1 MSPLYWAIL
10 LLVFG
15 LGLIVLEMFVP
26 SGGVIGFISLAAVVT
41 SIIMAFR
48 YSEYTGIGFMAAAV
62 LGTPLLVALLFK
74 WWPNTPLGRR
84 ILLNVPNGDDVL
96 PDADLRKTMKALV
109 GKIGTAKAMMLPGG
123 PVVVEG
129 HAYDAVSEG
138 MAIQSGDPV
147 QVVEVR
153 GTRIV
158 VRPADPASLKP
169 RDPDDPLNQSI
180 DKLGLDPYD
189 DPLK

>member
-1 MSPLYWAIL
+1 MSPLYWAVL
-10 LLVFG
+10 LLLFG

-26 SGGVIGFISLAAVVT
+26 SGGVIGFISIASVVT

-48 YSEYTGIGFMAAAV
+48 YSQYTGLGFMAAAV
-62 LGTPLLVALLFK
+62 LGTPLLVALMFK

-96 PDADLRKTMKALV
+96 PDADLRKQMKTLIGKV
-109 GKIGTAKAMMLPGG
+109 GAAKTMMLPGG

-138 MAIQSGDPV
+138 MAIQAGDAV

-153 GTRIV
+153 GLRIV
-158 VRPADPASLKP
+158 VRPADPAALKP
-169 RDPDDPLNQSI
+169 KNPDDPLNQSI
-180 DKLGLDPYD
+180 DQLGLDPYE

>member
-15 LGLIVLEMFVP
+15 VGLLVLEMFVP

-48 YSEYTGIGFMAAAV
+48 YSEYTGIGFMATTI
-62 LGTPLLVALLFK
+62 LGAPFLIALLFR
-74 WWPNTPLGRR
+74 WWPSTPLGRR

-96 PDADLRKTMKALV
+96 PDGDLRKQMKALV
-109 GKIGTAKAMMLPGG
+109 GKIGTAKSMMLPGG
-123 PVVVEG
+123 PVVVDG
-129 HAYDAVSEG
+129 HVYDAVSEG
-138 MAIQSGDPV
+138 TAIQAGHAV

-158 VRPADPASLKP
+158 VRPSDGAVEKS

-180 DKLGLDPYD
+180 DQLGLDPFE
-189 DPLK
+189 DPLR

>member
-10 LLVFG
+10 LLAFG

-48 YSEYTGIGFMAAAV
+48 YSEYTGIGFMAAAI

-84 ILLNVPNGDDVL
+84 ILLTVPDGDDVL
-96 PDADLRKTMKALV
+96 PDGDLRKQMKALV
-109 GKIGTAKAMMLPGG
+109 GKLGTAKAMMLPGG
-123 PVVVEG
+123 PVAVEG
-129 HAYDAVSEG
+129 HTYDALSEG
-138 MAIQSGDPV
+138 TAIQAGETV
-147 QVVEVR
+147 RVVEVR

-158 VRPADPASLKP
+158 VRPAQGETPVV
-169 RDPDDPLNQSI
+169 RNPDDPLAQSI
-180 DKLGLDPYD
+180 DKLGLDPYE

>member
-10 LLVFG
+10 LLAFG

-48 YSEYTGIGFMAAAV
+48 YSEYTGIGFMAAAI
-62 LGTPLLVALLFK
+62 LGTPLLIALLFK

-84 ILLNVPNGDDVL
+84 ILLTVPNGDDVL
-96 PDADLRKTMKALV
+96 PDGDLRKQMKALV
-109 GKIGTAKAMMLPGG
+109 GKLGTAKAMMLPGG
-123 PVVVEG
+123 PVAVEG
-129 HAYDAVSEG
+129 HTYDALSEG
-138 MAIQSGDPV
+138 TAIQAGETV
-147 QVVEVR
+147 RVVEIR

-158 VRPADPASLKP
+158 VRPAAGETPIVRSA
-169 RDPDDPLNQSI
+169 DDPLAQSI
-180 DKLGLDPYD
+180 DKLGLDPYE

>member
-1 MSPLYWAIL
+1 MSPLSWAIL
-10 LLVFG
+10 LLAFG

-48 YSEYTGIGFMAAAV
+48 YSEYTGIGFLAGAV
-62 LGTPLLVALLFK
+62 LGMPLLVALLFK

-84 ILLNVPNGDDVL
+84 ILLTVPKEDDVL
-96 PDADLRKTMKALV
+96 PDGDLRREMKALV
-109 GKIGTAKAMMLPGG
+109 GKLGTAKTMMLPGG
-123 PVVVEG
+123 PVAIEG
-129 HAYDAVSEG
+129 RAYDALSEG
-138 MAIQSGDPV
+138 PAIAAGDTV
-147 QVVEVR
+147 RVVEVR

-158 VRPADPASLKP
+158 VRPAAGEKP
-169 RDPDDPLNQSI
+169 VERPPDDPLAQSI
-180 DKLGLDPYD
+180 DKLGLDPYE